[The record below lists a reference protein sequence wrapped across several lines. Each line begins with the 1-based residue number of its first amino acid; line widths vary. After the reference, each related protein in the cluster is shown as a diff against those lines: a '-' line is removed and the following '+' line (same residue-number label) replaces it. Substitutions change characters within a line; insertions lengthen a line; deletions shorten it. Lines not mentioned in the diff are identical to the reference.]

1 MKRNLV
7 TDNLAKQWL
16 SKHEYYKNSLYFLYF
31 WEPLAVTVDLPT
43 GPFAV

>member
-16 SKHEYYKNSLYFLYF
+16 SKHEYYKNSLYF